1 LAEAA
6 AEASN
11 THASPTAPQ
20 QQSQQGGADTEERVP
35 KTKRNPL
42 KGQASAAASMTYAPP
57 ILAPQTVSRRRP
69 HRGVGI
75 RERERASKNTKK
87 NPLNAPVSA
96 AASTSYV
103 FPAPR
108 PLIGSQ
114 PPPDAG
120 LIHERIQEFIQELG
134 DLVRGVCTYDTGNR
148 QDSHVGNPAP
158 GIQRQL
164 STTTVGPQPLVLP
177 ADNPL
182 VPSQRATRS
191 AGLTWFSLSTLT
203 R

>member
-1 LAEAA
+1 
-6 AEASN
+6 
-11 THASPTAPQ
+11 
-20 QQSQQGGADTEERVP
+20 
-35 KTKRNPL
+35 L

-182 VPSQRATRS
+182 VPSQRARRPSARGAQRFSRRVRRRARFNLSDFFFDEDWRTATTRS
-191 AGLTWFSLSTLT
+191 SIRAV
-203 R
+203 